1 VLEKITLEPQ
11 QTATA
16 SIIWLHGLGADGHD
30 FVPIA
35 EELGLPQVRYIFP
48 HAPVRPISLNNG
60 YPMRGWYDIFGLGL
74 DSRQDEAGIRAMQ
87 AEIEALIQAE
97 IARGI
102 AAERIVLAGFSQG
115 GAMALHTAL
124 RYPHPLAGVLAL
136 STYLP
141 IKQVLAAE
149 KHVANQ
155 TTPIFM
161 AHGADDSVILPA
173 TAAMSRDVL
182 IAQEYA
188 LEWHTYDMPHSVC
201 AEEIDDIREFLK
213 RVLK

>member
-1 VLEKITLEPQ
+1 MLEKITLEPR

-35 EELGLPQVRYIFP
+35 EELALPEVRYVFP

-74 DSRQDEAGIRAMQ
+74 ESQQDETGIRTMQ
-87 AEIEALIQAE
+87 VEIEALIAE
-97 IARGI
+97 EVSRGI
-102 AAERIVLAGFSQG
+102 PSERIVLAGFSQG
-115 GAMALHTAL
+115 GAMALQTAL
-124 RYPHPLAGVLAL
+124 RYPARLAGVLAL

-141 IKQVLAAE
+141 IKQALAAE
-149 KHVANQ
+149 QHAANKS
-155 TTPIFM
+155 TPIFM
-161 AHGADDSVILPA
+161 AHGADDSVILPG

-182 IAQEYA
+182 REHGYA

-201 AEEIDDIREFLK
+201 AEEIDDIRRFLQ
-213 RVLK
+213 RVLG

>member
-1 VLEKITLEPQ
+1 MLEKITLEPQ
-11 QTATA
+11 GLATA

-74 DSRQDEAGIRAMQ
+74 DSQQDEAGIRAMQ
-87 AEIEALIQAE
+87 TEIEMLIQAE
-97 IARGI
+97 ITRGI
-102 AAERIVLAGFSQG
+102 PAERIVLAGFSQG
-115 GAMALHTAL
+115 GAMALQTAL
-124 RYPHPLAGVLAL
+124 RYADRLAGVLAL

-141 IKQVLAAE
+141 IKQALATE
-149 KHVANQ
+149 KHAANQ
-155 TTPIFM
+155 MTPIFM
-161 AHGADDSVILPA
+161 AHGMDDSVILPA
-173 TAAMSRDVL
+173 TAAISRDVL
-182 IAQEYA
+182 RENGYA

-201 AEEIDDIREFLK
+201 AEEIDDIRQFLQ

>member
-1 VLEKITLEPQ
+1 MLEKITLEPR

-35 EELGLPQVRYIFP
+35 EELALPEVRYVFP

-74 DSRQDEAGIRAMQ
+74 ESQQDEAGIRAMQ
-87 AEIEALIQAE
+87 MEIEALIAE
-97 IARGI
+97 EISRGI
-102 AAERIVLAGFSQG
+102 PAERIVLAGFSQG
-115 GAMALHTAL
+115 GAMALQTAL
-124 RYPHPLAGVLAL
+124 RHPARLAGVLAL

-141 IKQVLAAE
+141 IKQALAAE
-149 KHVANQ
+149 QHASNK

-161 AHGADDSVILPA
+161 AHGTDDTVILPG

-182 IAQEYA
+182 REHGYA

-201 AEEIDDIREFLK
+201 AEEIDDIRQFLQ
-213 RVLK
+213 RVLA

>member
-1 VLEKITLEPQ
+1 MLEKITLEPQ
-11 QTATA
+11 GLATA

-87 AEIEALIQAE
+87 TEIDTLIQDE
-97 IARGI
+97 ITRGI

-115 GAMALHTAL
+115 GAMALQTAL
-124 RYPHPLAGVLAL
+124 RYPHRLAGVLAL

-141 IKQVLAAE
+141 IKQALAGE
-149 KHVANQ
+149 KHAANQ
-155 TTPIFM
+155 ATPIFM
-161 AHGADDSVILPA
+161 AHGIDDSVILPA
-173 TAAMSRDVL
+173 TAAMSRNVL
-182 IAQEYA
+182 RENGYA
-188 LEWHTYDMPHSVC
+188 LEWHTYAMPHSVC
-201 AEEIDDIREFLK
+201 AEEIDDIRQFLQ
-213 RVLK
+213 RVLE

>member
-1 VLEKITLEPQ
+1 MLEKITLEPQ
-11 QTATA
+11 GLATA

-87 AEIEALIQAE
+87 TEIDTLIQDE

-115 GAMALHTAL
+115 GAMALQTAL
-124 RYPHPLAGVLAL
+124 RYPHRLAGVLAL

-141 IKQVLAAE
+141 IKQALAGE
-149 KHVANQ
+149 KHAANQ
-155 TTPIFM
+155 ATPIFM
-161 AHGADDSVILPA
+161 AHGIDDSVILPT

-182 IAQEYA
+182 RENGYA
-188 LEWHTYDMPHSVC
+188 LEWHTYAMPHSVC
-201 AEEIDDIREFLK
+201 AKEIDDIRQFLQ
-213 RVLK
+213 RVLE

>member
-1 VLEKITLEPQ
+1 MLENITLEPHGP
-11 QTATA
+11 ATA

-74 DSRQDEAGIRAMQ
+74 DSRQDETGIRAMQ

-102 AAERIVLAGFSQG
+102 PAEHIVLAGFSQG
-115 GAMALHTAL
+115 GAMALQTAL
-124 RYPHPLAGVLAL
+124 RYPHRLAGVLAL

-141 IKQVLAAE
+141 IKQALASE
-149 KHVANQ
+149 KNAANQ
-155 TTPIFM
+155 ATPIFM
-161 AHGADDSVILPA
+161 AHGTDDSVILPA

-182 IAQEYA
+182 IAQGYA
-188 LEWHTYDMPHSVC
+188 LGWHTYSMPHSVC
-201 AEEIDDIREFLK
+201 AEEIDDIRAFLQ
-213 RVLK
+213 RVLP